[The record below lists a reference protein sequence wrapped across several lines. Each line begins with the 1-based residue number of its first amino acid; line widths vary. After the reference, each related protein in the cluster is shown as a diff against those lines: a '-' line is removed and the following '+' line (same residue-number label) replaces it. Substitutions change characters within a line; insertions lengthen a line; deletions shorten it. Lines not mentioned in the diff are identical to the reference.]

1 MAMAVAMA
9 DLVFISIPF
18 PRQISARTCDIMRK
32 AESMLT

>member
-9 DLVFISIPF
+9 HLAFISILF
-18 PRQISARTCDIMRK
+18 PQQISARTCDIMRK